1 MKISRFVAP
10 VALALS
16 ALFAQGGA
24 QAAALG
30 HKAHNLVD
38 LAVEAH
44 RSAGFEQLYA
54 GIGIKLHNWAL
65 RLSVAGAGQKA
76 PADKDAGIGMAR
88 VGLAGI
94 GL

>member
-1 MKISRFVAP
+1 MAHGP
-10 VALALS
+10 QGS
-16 ALFAQGGA
+16 AQT
-24 QAAALG
+24 AAFG

-65 RLSVAGAGQKA
+65 RLSVAGARQKA
-76 PADKDAGIGMAR
+76 PADKNAGIGMA
-88 VGLAGI
+88 GI
-94 GL
+94 GLTGTDL